1 MKTSGI
7 VRKIDPLGRVVIPK
21 ELRKIKGIS
30 SQDEMEIFVEED
42 RLILKKKEERCIFCR
57 KVEDDMIQFKG
68 KYICKSCKEYSN
80 SL

>member
-42 RLILKKKEERCIFCR
+42 RIILKKKEERCIFCGN
-57 KVEDDMIQFKG
+57 VESDMIQFKG
-68 KYICKSCKEYSN
+68 KYICKSCKEYSR